1 MEQDDEKTKFYVEM
15 DGRWAQ
21 LSGSEQGISALI
33 RKAKEI
39 RPWMLKEQ
47 RVHIIHLN

>member
-1 MEQDDEKTKFYVEM
+1 MKKDERVRFYVAV

-21 LSGSEQGISALI
+21 LSGSEQGIPALI
-33 RKAKEI
+33 QKVRDNRPRIRKGE
-39 RPWMLKEQ
+39 